1 MDYLDTTFA
10 TNPLILDTL
19 FDDDFAM
26 DPIILDIL
34 LSDDA
39 TFSTGSADG
48 DEAFFWTM
56 VLLPLE
62 LIAAFGLL
70 FVLWC
75 LIRVYADN
83 LCALARLPA
92 ALVYLV
98 WKILYLSVNE
108 QTQTAYVNMIPLPV
122 PFMRSEGKLGG
133 VAASYAPWSLVEKQ
147 PRMMLFTK
155 MENVVVVRPLLTCSC
170 STTYQYGLSDSY
182 EMEDR
187 ADLPCYVSHDSVMGP
202 LPVYDPKA

>member
-56 VLLPLE
+56 VLLPFE

-75 LIRVYADN
+75 LIRAYADN

-92 ALVYLV
+92 ALVHLV
-98 WKILYLSVNE
+98 WTILSLSVNE
-108 QTQTAYVNMIPLPV
+108 
-122 PFMRSEGKLGG
+122 
-133 VAASYAPWSLVEKQ
+133 
-147 PRMMLFTK
+147 
-155 MENVVVVRPLLTCSC
+155 
-170 STTYQYGLSDSY
+170 
-182 EMEDR
+182 
-187 ADLPCYVSHDSVMGP
+187 
-202 LPVYDPKA
+202 